1 MRKGLLLHAGGEY
14 PVAALAHDPEWNGR
28 ALRCAVEALGLI
40 GLPAG
45 VLAARGRLLSANR
58 LFGELVHG
66 VADCRGERPVFS
78 DRPTDT
84 LFAAALIELG
94 TARRAGAVRSV
105 PMRARGERPPM
116 ILRLISLCA
125 GGEDLFGASSIL
137 VVTRVTPPAAP
148 PAELLQGLFDLTPA
162 EARVAS
168 GIGDGRTV
176 EDITE
181 SLGLSRETVRSQ
193 LKAVLGKTGLGRQA
207 DLAVLLARVNLSSAN
222 EAGPVRQKPSA
233 VSADS
238 QSSQSFSFNFLGR

>member
-1 MRKGLLLHAGGEY
+1 MRKGGMLLHVGGQY
-14 PVAALAHDPEWNGR
+14 PVGALAHDPEWDGR
-28 ALRCAVEALGLI
+28 ALRCAAEALGLI
-40 GLPAG
+40 GFPAAA
-45 VLAARGRLLSANR
+45 LAARGRLLSLNR
-58 LFGELVHG
+58 LFEELMRG

-84 LFAAALIELG
+84 LFTAALIELG

-148 PAELLQGLFDLTPA
+148 PAELLQGLFALTPA

-168 GIGDGRTV
+168 GIGDGHTV
-176 EDITE
+176 GDITE

-193 LKAVLGKTGLGRQA
+193 LKAVLGKTGLGRQT
-207 DLAVLLARVNLSSAN
+207 DLAAMLASVNLSSAPDTS
-222 EAGPVRQKPSA
+222 PVQE
-233 VSADS
+233 
-238 QSSQSFSFNFLGR
+238 

>member
-1 MRKGLLLHAGGEY
+1 MLNHEFRQRELGSVLPQPA
-14 PVAALAHDPEWNGR
+14 PVAALAHDWEWDGR
-28 ALRCAVEALGLI
+28 ALRGAAEALGLI
-40 GLPAG
+40 GFPAAI
-45 VLAARGRLLSANR
+45 LASRGRLLAVNR
-58 LFGELVHG
+58 PFEELMRG
-66 VADCRGERPVFS
+66 VTDGRGEHLAFA

-105 PMRARGERPPM
+105 PMRARGDRPPM

-137 VVTRVTPPAAP
+137 VITRVTPPAAP

-162 EARVAS
+162 EARVAC

-176 EDITE
+176 EGIAE
-181 SLGLSRETVRSQ
+181 LFGLSRETVRSQ

-207 DLAVLLARVNLSSAN
+207 DLAALLAGVDLS
-222 EAGPVRQKPSA
+222 
-233 VSADS
+233 
-238 QSSQSFSFNFLGR
+238 